1 MPANIFTN
9 QIAEY
14 LEVPLNVAESI
25 QNVIDTYFY
34 LDWSECDKFEMHAT
48 FLAAYQFY
56 KNEL

>member
-9 QIAEY
+9 LIAEY

-25 QNVIDTYFY
+25 QDVIDKYFY
-34 LDWSECDKFEMHAT
+34 LDWSEADKFEMHST